1 MNCSFLPQ
9 FCPLQLHL
17 SFQFAFKL
25 SVVQVAYMVRRSCR
39 ISNPDFITHAYMVLT
54 GLKRMRFVDQIQYA
68 DAISLSSW
76 LCYFFGGLVELGKC
90 RITYNEDVF
99 FLSLKHFEVS
109 SLWQMQEEDD
119 IINSWNLR
127 KCSAAGLDIL
137 STVFGDEILPIL
149 MPLVQVN
156 FCFGCM
162 QQQEY
167 FLPCVQNHR
176 VLASRSIWYIWSN
189 SF

>member
-1 MNCSFLPQ
+1 ML
-9 FCPLQLHL
+9 
-17 SFQFAFKL
+17 
-25 SVVQVAYMVRRSCR
+25 
-39 ISNPDFITHAYMVLT
+39 
-54 GLKRMRFVDQIQYA
+54 
-68 DAISLSSW
+68 
-76 LCYFFGGLVELGKC
+76 FFGGIGRAGKVPNHLQQGC
-90 RITYNEDVF
+90 F
-99 FLSLKHFEVS
+99 FLSLKHFDVS
-109 SLWQMQEEDD
+109 SVWQMQEEDD

-127 KCSAAGLDIL
+127 KCSAAGLDIM

-176 VLASRSIWYIWSN
+176 VLASRSIWYIGSN